1 MIFVGNHVPR
11 RRNLDL
17 LREIGVRIRA
27 LRAARGW
34 TQEQL
39 ATRARLQASAV
50 SRIEN
55 GELGFTLSTGAV
67 LARALGVSYARFFA
81 ETAANDP
88 LSTDE
93 RLLLDAWRR
102 LPPDRRDT
110 LLSLVEWCGSSAVR
124 YVTEDR
130 SPS

>member
-1 MIFVGNHVPR
+1 MPR
-11 RRNLDL
+11 RRDLDL

-27 LRAARGW
+27 LRSARGW

-39 ATRARLQASAV
+39 AARARLQASAV
-50 SRIEN
+50 SRIES

-81 ETAANDP
+81 ESAHDP
-88 LSTDE
+88 LAVEE

-102 LPPDRRDT
+102 LPRDRREVV
-110 LLSLVEWCGSSAVR
+110 LSLIDWCGAADVR
-124 YVTEDR
+124 YVAESR
-130 SPS
+130 GGP